1 VAQYGRFTPID
12 ECYQSL
18 WGKKRKIRVKNFE
31 KNFHRKFRKM
41 EMSDIIA
48 QRELIDSLRALM
60 NNAEGLQEIISR
72 EDSLTVKKKK
82 IQFEKK
88 KIFL

>member
-1 VAQYGRFTPID
+1 
-12 ECYQSL
+12 
-18 WGKKRKIRVKNFE
+18 
-31 KNFHRKFRKM
+31 M